1 MQNFP
6 NLSPSEL
13 IALISSSFDF
23 ELVDPPLPHFV
34 AMGRLRIVGVVI
46 NEGAEPEICLRKE
59 SDPEDHV
66 EILPISHLK
75 VDFSLSVAA

>member
-6 NLSPSEL
+6 NLSPQEL
-13 IALISSSFDF
+13 IALISSSFQF
-23 ELVDPPLPHFV
+23 ELVDPPLPQL
-34 AMGRLRIVGVVI
+34 AQMGCLRIVGVLI
-46 NEGAEPEICLRKE
+46 NEGTEPELCLRKE

-75 VDFSLSVAA
+75 VDFSFSVAA